1 MSEISGENNSK
12 FSQFVTDVRTG
23 FKKEFW
29 VANVMELFERIAYYG
44 QMSILSLYL
53 RNIFQDEV
61 KTGWLTSIFGFLIY
75 GLPIFA
81 GAIADRI
88 GFRKAFSF
96 AFLVLTF
103 GYFMIGIAGTPA
115 FAGLFGGI
123 GLYNALVIIF
133 IITAIG
139 GSFIKPSVLGTVGLT
154 STPKTRSFGYAIYY
168 WLVNIGGALGPLVAY
183 FINRNIGIEKVFF
196 VSAFSCLLMFGST
209 LIFYRDPVTDLPK
222 NKTGVVQIAKNLF
235 EVVCNFRFMLFLL
248 IFSLYW
254 LMFWQVYIIVPF
266 YISDHIAKDAP
277 TELIISVDAWGIILL
292 QLVVNY
298 FTKRLSSIWAI
309 TLGFGISSATWL
321 VIFLHPSIPLF
332 IAGLVVFSI
341 GEQTQAPR
349 FYEYIADLAP
359 RGKEAMYQGFAF
371 LPIAIA
377 WGFGGIFGGK
387 LYREFGKNST
397 NPSQVFLMLLG
408 VGIVATLLMFLYNQI
423 FFKKLKKADR

>member
-1 MSEISGENNSK
+1 MSEVSGENASK
-12 FSQFVTDVRTG
+12 LSQFISDVKNG
-23 FKKEFW
+23 FQKEFW

-75 GLPIFA
+75 GLPLFA

-88 GFRKAFSF
+88 GFRRAF
-96 AFLVLTF
+96 AFAFAVLTF
-103 GYFMIGIAGTPA
+103 GYFMIGAAGMPA
-115 FAGLFGGI
+115 FAGFFQSV
-123 GLYNALVIIF
+123 GLYSSLVVIF

-139 GSFIKPSVLGTVGLT
+139 GAFIKPSVLGTVGLT

-196 VSAFSCLLMFGST
+196 VSAFSCLLMFAST
-209 LIFYRDPVTDLPK
+209 LLFYRNPVTDAPP
-222 NKTGVVQIAKNLF
+222 NRTSVIQIGKNLL
-235 EVVCNFRFMLFLL
+235 EVVLNFKFMLFLL

-254 LMFWQVYIIVPF
+254 LMFWQVYIIVPY
-266 YISDHIAKDAP
+266 YISDHIGKDAP

-309 TLGFGISSATWL
+309 ILGFGISSATWL
-321 VIFLHPSIPLF
+321 VIMLHPSIPTF

-359 RGKEAMYQGFAF
+359 KGKEAMYQGFAF

-377 WGFGGIFGGK
+377 WGFGGVFGGK
-387 LYREFGKNST
+387 IYQAIGKNGDH
-397 NPSQVFLMLLG
+397 PEQVFTILLII
-408 VGIVATLLMFLYNQI
+408 GIIATLFMYLYNK
-423 FFKKLKKADR
+423 FFFEKLKKAER